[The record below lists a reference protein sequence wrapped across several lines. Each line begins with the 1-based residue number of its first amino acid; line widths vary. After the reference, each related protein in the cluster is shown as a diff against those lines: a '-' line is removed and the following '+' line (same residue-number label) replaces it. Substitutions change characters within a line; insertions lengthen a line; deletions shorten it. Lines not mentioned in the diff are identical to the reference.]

1 MAVEHHNPIVRRPEG
16 PATVCKLLLAS
27 AFAALLPFAAH
38 ANIVYTINQS
48 STIPEVPGEPS
59 PLSDTV
65 SGSIT
70 TDGTIG
76 ALHPGNIV
84 TWNLALTDNLHPA
97 NDITLT
103 PANSSIIEDT
113 GNGLSASATGL
124 SFDFSHAGAVFAIQA
139 NSPGPFTGFHYFCF
153 QAAGGPCADGETIVP
168 DFFSVDGVQAT
179 GLSGTLPLN
188 PPPPPTGVPEP
199 ASLVLL
205 GAGLLG
211 TLAFRRRAL

>member
-1 MAVEHHNPIVRRPEG
+1 MAAEHHNPIAPEG
-16 PATVCKLLLAS
+16 PATMRSLLLAS
-27 AFAALLPFAAH
+27 AIAALLPFAAH

-48 STIPEVPGEPS
+48 STTPEVSGELS

-70 TDGTIG
+70 TDGTLGVLQASHIRDYS
-76 ALHPGNIV
+76 L
-84 TWNLALTDNLHPA
+84 TLTDNLRPA
-97 NDITLT
+97 DDVTLT
-103 PANSSIIEDT
+103 PGNSSIVEDA

-168 DFFSVDGVQAT
+168 DYYAVDGVEVT
-179 GLSGTLPLN
+179 GLSGSLPLN

-199 ASLVLL
+199 AALTLL
-205 GAGLLG
+205 GVGLLG